1 MVFTV
6 LVGLLAVFLI
16 YMTGS
21 NGEWTAFWLVIG
33 VTVLL
38 WIFGMAC
45 REDRKAYHN
54 FVSYW
59 ADGGP
64 DRKRR

>member
-1 MVFTV
+1 MFTV

-16 YMTGS
+16 YMTSS

-33 VTVLL
+33 VTALL

-45 REDRKAYHN
+45 REDTKAYHN

-59 ADGGP
+59 AEGGP